1 MVTRAHF
8 DNMARRRAEQVR
20 RGWIAFD
27 LDGTLAFYDE
37 WRRWDD
43 IGSPIMPM
51 IYRVRRLLG
60 EGHDVRIMTARIG
73 LPLWIGTAA
82 PKYSETPHRKCYLT
96 GEVFSDAMME
106 RAVQHWT
113 ETHVGARLPVQCY
126 KDLHMIEL
134 WDDRAIQVEPNTGRT
149 VFDEFEAEVSA
160 LRGKP

>member
-1 MVTRAHF
+1 MVTRAQF
-8 DNMARRRAEQVR
+8 DSMARRRAEQVR
-20 RGWIAFD
+20 RGWIGFD
-27 LDGTLAFYDE
+27 LDGTLGFYDE
-37 WRRWDD
+37 WRGWND

-51 IYRVRRLLG
+51 VYRVRRLLG

-73 LPLWIGTAA
+73 LPLYRGGDHV
-82 PKYSETPHRKCYLT
+82 YSEDKERECYLT
-96 GEVFSDAMME
+96 GVKFSDADME
-106 RAVQHWT
+106 RAVQDWT
-113 ETHVGARLPVQCY
+113 EEHVGARLPVQCY